1 MIRCLFLALLF
12 ISLSQT
18 IVLGRATM
26 PERSCI
32 SLDTVSFE
40 TNSGKSYT
48 FHKEVKAGDRCIF
61 DLNEGDRSIGTFSKA
76 DVISKPKL
84 GSLSL
89 RSFAHYAYDTDK
101 ISGVDSIT
109 WKVCKPKEN
118 GQEACAFVTFM
129 INIIS

>member
-1 MIRCLFLALLF
+1 MIEL
-12 ISLSQT
+12 
-18 IVLGRATM
+18 
-26 PERSCI
+26 
-32 SLDTVSFE
+32 
-40 TNSGKSYT
+40 KSYT